1 MNRLY
6 FFVLF
11 LAHLSLSAQ
20 IINFPDPQFKAKL
33 VSASQW
39 NYFAQDLNGNT
50 SVIDT
55 NNDGEIQVSEALNI
69 SSITLNQTQI
79 HDLTGIQNFANL
91 KMLTVQGNIY
101 IDEINV
107 SNMTGLKTLS
117 VINNAVDIINTQG
130 CTQLEN
136 FNLTF
141 NGGYVTNMNFLQ
153 NSSLKKLII
162 RDNAHLAS
170 VNISTLTGLEEI
182 ELSDNTIYPNTVTSL
197 NLTSNVNLKKIVID
211 KINLNSLT
219 LGSLNQLIHFNIK
232 NTKLT
237 SLNLSNAALLQ
248 YLVVDAN
255 PLLSSLNIQN
265 TNNLESLQVLNC
277 PLITSVALQNKPNLS
292 SLSLGGTNI
301 TSLDFTGT
309 PEIINMSIGGNALT
323 ALDVSPVLR
332 LKAFNFNENGVT
344 SINLSQNTEL
354 EGATV
359 SGTGIKNINVKNG
372 NPNLNFYAGSSTY
385 SPNLAYICCDTD
397 KVQQFSNMLISQG
410 QNHVEVNSYCSFA
423 PGGTTYTIQGN
434 TKYDSNNNGCDTNDV
449 NKAFQQFNITDGI
462 NSGSYIADGSGN
474 YSISVLEGIH
484 MITPVVEN
492 PAYFTISPASIT
504 ADFPAQVSPL
514 TNNFCVSANG
524 THHDLEVVIIPI
536 NNARPGFTSLYK
548 IVYKN
553 KGTTAQSGTLVL
565 NYDDALTDYLSAT
578 TVPTSLSTGVLNWSF
593 TNLLPFEKKEIT
605 VSLKLNTPTQI
616 PALNGGEIL
625 HYTTQI
631 TGATDETPADNHFV
645 LHQTVVNSFD
655 PNDKTCLE
663 GTSIAQVQVGDYV
676 HYLIRFENKGTANA
690 QNIVVKDEIDLS
702 KFDIASVVPLSG
714 SHGYTTRISNSNV
727 IEFIFENIQLP
738 FDDATNDGYIS
749 FKIKTKATL
758 TMGDSFSN
766 TAKIYF
772 DYNHPIVTNTFTT
785 TVKNVLATSEVS
797 KGNDMVTI
805 YPNPVQNIL
814 NIQSKNT
821 VIKAEIYD
829 ANGRIISSASVTGSS
844 INVSEL
850 TKGNYI
856 IKLFT
861 KDKTVTHKFIKI

>member
-1 MNRLY
+1 M
-6 FFVLF
+6 
-11 LAHLSLSAQ
+11 
-20 IINFPDPQFKAKL
+20 
-33 VSASQW
+33 
-39 NYFAQDLNGNT
+39 
-50 SVIDT
+50 
-55 NNDGEIQVSEALNI
+55 
-69 SSITLNQTQI
+69 
-79 HDLTGIQNFANL
+79 
-91 KMLTVQGNIY
+91 
-101 IDEINV
+101 
-107 SNMTGLKTLS
+107 
-117 VINNAVDIINTQG
+117 
-130 CTQLEN
+130 
-136 FNLTF
+136 
-141 NGGYVTNMNFLQ
+141 
-153 NSSLKKLII
+153 
-162 RDNAHLAS
+162 
-170 VNISTLTGLEEI
+170 
-182 ELSDNTIYPNTVTSL
+182 
-197 NLTSNVNLKKIVID
+197 
-211 KINLNSLT
+211 
-219 LGSLNQLIHFNIK
+219 
-232 NTKLT
+232 
-237 SLNLSNAALLQ
+237 
-248 YLVVDAN
+248 
-255 PLLSSLNIQN
+255 
-265 TNNLESLQVLNC
+265 
-277 PLITSVALQNKPNLS
+277 
-292 SLSLGGTNI
+292 
-301 TSLDFTGT
+301 
-309 PEIINMSIGGNALT
+309 
-323 ALDVSPVLR
+323 
-332 LKAFNFNENGVT
+332 
-344 SINLSQNTEL
+344 
-354 EGATV
+354 
-359 SGTGIKNINVKNG
+359 
-372 NPNLNFYAGSSTY
+372 
-385 SPNLAYICCDTD
+385 
-397 KVQQFSNMLISQG
+397 
-410 QNHVEVNSYCSFA
+410 
-423 PGGTTYTIQGN
+423 
-434 TKYDSNNNGCDTNDV
+434 
-449 NKAFQQFNITDGI
+449 
-462 NSGSYIADGSGN
+462 
-474 YSISVLEGIH
+474 
-484 MITPVVEN
+484 
-492 PAYFTISPASIT
+492 
-504 ADFPAQVSPL
+504 
-514 TNNFCVSANG
+514 
-524 THHDLEVVIIPI
+524 
-536 NNARPGFTSLYK
+536 
-548 IVYKN
+548 
-553 KGTTAQSGTLVL
+553 
-565 NYDDALTDYLSAT
+565 
-578 TVPTSLSTGVLNWSF
+578 
-593 TNLLPFEKKEIT
+593 KKEIT